1 MNIFIVLFILLIN
14 IINIFAM
21 YKLLGKDI
29 GKKEKIIF
37 IAVGVA
43 VMYMLVSAVYWLSS
57 IGMDQNAADAGRD
70 FITFTFVPVNG
81 LCVLTFLSSSYKK
94 YKAGHLKPNIL
105 RNRCVV
111 LVAVLVILLIVE
123 FFYFKNIQNN
133 ALEMVRDNTTNNIKK
148 NLTQENTQVNAQ
160 VNNENSNNTS
170 IENQLEN
177 EMSINSE
184 QTNTSSENVEEIE
197 NVTSTN
203 AEIINS
209 TTVDSSVNT
218 TVENNVLQ

>member
-133 ALEMVRDNTTNNIKK
+133 ALEMVRDNTTNNIEK

-184 QTNTSSENVEEIE
+184 QTNTSSENV
-197 NVTSTN
+197 TSTN

>member
-133 ALEMVRDNTTNNIKK
+133 ALEMVRDNTTNNIEE
-148 NLTQENTQVNAQ
+148 NLTQENTQ

-184 QTNTSSENVEEIE
+184 QTNTSSENVEKIE

>member
-133 ALEMVRDNTTNNIKK
+133 ALEMVRDNTTNNIEE
-148 NLTQENTQVNAQ
+148 NLTQENTQ

-184 QTNTSSENVEEIE
+184 QTNTSSENV
-197 NVTSTN
+197 TSTN